1 LKHAHAVTTNPK
13 KPAMKKAVLIDA
25 SSAILLFKT
34 NWMAPL
40 LDHYQVGV
48 GPTVYREVTVPRR
61 PGAEAF
67 ARWRQEQRLVLHT
80 LNGTTANPPA
90 GRSNR
95 LDPGEREC
103 LALYAEGAGK
113 FIIVDDGPAAAFCRR
128 RDIPY
133 VNALLVPRLLVPR
146 PVRDREGLKDAVLA
160 IYAEGRYA
168 SWVLEYALTCPD
180 EDLAFF
186 LP

>member
-1 LKHAHAVTTNPK
+1 
-13 KPAMKKAVLIDA
+13 MKKTFLIDA

-34 NWMAPL
+34 NWMASL
-40 LDHYQVGV
+40 LDHYQVGI
-48 GPTVYREVTVPRR
+48 GPTVYRESTVPGH

-67 ARWRQEQRLVLHT
+67 ARWRQEERLSCT
-80 LNGTTANPPA
+80 TRNGTAAEPPTALK
-90 GRSNR
+90 R

-103 LALYAEGAGK
+103 IDLYGEGAGR
-113 FIIVDDGPAAAFCRR
+113 FVMLDDGPAAAFCRR
-128 RDIPY
+128 CGHSLCQRPACPPPFDP
-133 VNALLVPRLLVPR
+133 APGPR
-146 PVRDREGLKDAVLA
+146 PDGLKNAVLA
-160 IYAEGRYA
+160 VYAEGHYA

>member
-1 LKHAHAVTTNPK
+1 LKRRGTTKAKPRI
-13 KPAMKKAVLIDA
+13 PAMKKAILIDA

-34 NWMAPL
+34 NWMVPL
-40 LDHYQVGV
+40 LDRYRVGS
-48 GPTVYREVTVPRR
+48 GPAVYREMTVPDH

-67 ARWRQEQRLVLHT
+67 ARWRKERRLLLHPPCGTTLEPPAALQRLD
-80 LNGTTANPPA
+80 
-90 GRSNR
+90 S
-95 LDPGEREC
+95 GEREC
-103 LALYAEGAGK
+103 IQLYFSGTGT
-113 FIIVDDGPAAAFCRR
+113 FIVVDDGPAAAFCRQNA
-128 RDIPY
+128 IPY
-133 VNALLVPRLLVPR
+133 VSALLVPRLLTPR
-146 PVRDREGLKDAVLA
+146 PIRHRARLRNAVRA